1 MSKRTKRERRLA
13 REARSEAKTQAE
25 PKTDAPEADGRPAHS
40 ERHAEAPAPPAPG
53 SGPAAN
59 GPEPAAAAP
68 GATPASAD
76 PAAASAAPP
85 RAPADAAPAPA
96 PKAPPASP
104 PIDRTDRPR
113 AVTRVPVVFEPDD
126 DDRLSPVEFELVMM
140 EDRPRKPVPPEKRTS
155 RVKVDE
161 DPGQDL
167 EAAAERLARARE
179 LVRDG
184 WIEDAMELYR
194 EIVSDHPQS
203 LKARNNLGV
212 LYDELGQHERALEQF
227 EIARGLV
234 PDNVEVLSNL
244 GAALM
249 GLSRYEDA
257 ERELRRAQKIDP
269 ESVEVRANLGIL
281 YHRRGLYAQA
291 ENELRWVCER
301 DHQHGP
307 AHFYRGEA
315 LNRLGKVDQA
325 LDVLE
330 RAMRLQPNNY
340 KIYHTMGI
348 LYDKKRMPVEASQMY
363 RKMREL
369 RS

>member
-1 MSKRTKRERRLA
+1 VTPQPRT
-13 REARSEAKTQAE
+13 
-25 PKTDAPEADGRPAHS
+25 
-40 ERHAEAPAPPAPG
+40 
-53 SGPAAN
+53 
-59 GPEPAAAAP
+59 PEPIIH
-68 GATPASAD
+68 D
-76 PAAASAAPP
+76 L
-85 RAPADAAPAPA
+85 D
-96 PKAPPASP
+96 
-104 PIDRTDRPR
+104 
-113 AVTRVPVVFEPDD
+113 E
-126 DDRLSPVEFELVMM
+126 DDRLSPVEFELVMS
-140 EDRPRKPVPPEKRTS
+140 EDRPRTPPPVERRTS
-155 RVKVDE
+155 RVRVDE
-161 DPGQDL
+161 EPGQDL
-167 EAAAERLARARE
+167 EASAERLARARE
-179 LVRDG
+179 LVRSG
-184 WIEDAMELYR
+184 MIEEAMELYR

-234 PDNVEVLSNL
+234 PDNVEVLSNM
-244 GAALM
+244 GSALL
-249 GLSRYEDA
+249 GLSRFEDA

-269 ESVEVRANLGIL
+269 ESVEVRANLGVL

-291 ENELRWVCER
+291 ETELRWVCER
-301 DHQHGP
+301 DHDHGP

-325 LDVLE
+325 LEVLE

-348 LYDKKRMPVEASQMY
+348 LFDKKRMPVEASQMY